1 MRDYRT
7 MSPCERV
14 QYYRREIRRLTPART
29 QRERMLADTFRR
41 LLTENEPLCDQK
53 SVPGEQ
59 EQTAVSN

>member
-14 QYYRREIRRLTPART
+14 LYYRREIRRLTPART

-53 SVPGEQ
+53 PIPGDQ
-59 EQTAVSN
+59 EHTAGSD